1 MKQKYFLFIISIF
14 ILLCSFSKDKTK
26 KEDFDTSRIYTV
38 AELQEDFR
46 VLRRDIEKRQP
57 NLYLYS
63 SKERVDF
70 VFDSLYKGIDH
81 PMNFGQFFFHIG
93 PIVSVIKDGHNL
105 IGLSEK
111 RGKYNDKFS
120 LYMPLHIVYVDGKFY
135 SDMNCSKDSSI
146 YDGAEILGIDGKS
159 AKQLHDEISLRM
171 VRDGYNQTLPDWIIG
186 TFFRGYFSIMNNHP
200 ANYTIDF
207 LGRDGQKKT
216 VVIQAEIVD
225 SIASVRN
232 RKYKEKFAFLNRRKG
247 LELKFDSES
256 KTAILSI
263 ESFDPDMLKKKYHQH
278 FKKIMDRFFARIDSA
293 QSENL
298 IIDVRNNGG
307 GDPVFSR
314 YLLQYIMKEKFVY
327 AENAIRTRRF
337 NADKR
342 RLKKLYMP
350 GFGVGEFEPFKKA
363 FKGNV
368 FVLING
374 GSFSASGEF
383 ASVAQR
389 YKRAVFVGQ
398 ETGGNNVI
406 CGGQMFKHKVTLP
419 NTGIVCLTGT
429 EATIIRDLKEN
440 TGHGVFPDYL
450 VSPTLNDLLQNRD
463 TEMEFTFSL
472 IRKKN

>member
-1 MKQKYFLFIISIF
+1 MKNLRFLSVAILFLFF
-14 ILLCSFSKDKTK
+14 CSFSKDKIK
-26 KEDFDTSRIYTV
+26 KEDFDISRKFSV

-46 VLRRDIEKRQP
+46 VMRRDIEKRQP

-63 SKERVDF
+63 TRERVDF
-70 VFDSLYKGIDH
+70 VFDSLYKGIDR
-81 PMNFGQFFFHIG
+81 PMNFGEFFFHIS
-93 PIVSVIKDGHNL
+93 PILSVIKDGHNL
-105 IGLSEK
+105 IGLSEE

-120 LYMPLHIVYVDGKFY
+120 LYLPLHIVYVDGKFY

-146 YDGAEILGIDGKS
+146 YDGAEILAIDGKP
-159 AKQLHDEISLRM
+159 AKQIHDEISIRM
-171 VRDGYNQTLPDWIIG
+171 VRDGYNQTLPDWIME
-186 TFFRGYFSIMNNHP
+186 TFFRGYFSIMKNHP
-200 ANYTIDF
+200 ANYSIDF

-216 VVIQAEIVD
+216 ALIEAELID
-225 SIASVRN
+225 TLASVRN

-263 ESFDPDMLKKKYHQH
+263 ESFDPDLLKKKYHQH
-278 FKKIMDRFFARIDSA
+278 FKKIMDRFFMRIDSA
-293 QSENL
+293 KSENL
-298 IIDVRNNGG
+298 IVDVRNNGG
-307 GDPVFSR
+307 GNPAFSR

-350 GFGVGEFEPFKKA
+350 GFGVGEFDPFKKA
-363 FKGNV
+363 FQGNV
-368 FVLING
+368 YVLING

-383 ASVAQR
+383 ASVLAR
-389 YKRAVFVGQ
+389 YKRAVFIGE

-419 NTGIVCLTGT
+419 NTKIVCMTGT
-429 EATIIRDLKEN
+429 EATAIRDLKEN
-440 TGHGVFPDYL
+440 TGHGTMPDYFVHASIRDML
-450 VSPTLNDLLQNRD
+450 VNKD
-463 TEMEFTFSL
+463 TEMEFTLEL